1 MPRPCLTPRRRAK
14 IASLARYRSYSSIAW
29 EYNIAKSTVGYCVM
43 LARLQ
48 ALIVTDRT
56 ATETDIPRCPPVT
69 PRREGPDEGVLGR
82 VAPATPTDYPR
93 LGPAVTRDRVSS
105 ALAVLKGGAVPT
117 VDSKNVRRLLSDLR
131 TGEARAGEARGPPET
146 YPPAGAPVGD
156 GDAGLHH
163 VPPGLERAY
172 GDPGDGR
179 PSFQDG

>member
-56 ATETDIPRCPPVT
+56 ATETDIPRCPSVT

-93 LGPAVTRDRVSS
+93 PGPAGRYLGTPP
-105 ALAVLKGGAVPT
+105 VLRRGVPDGAVPS
-117 VDSKNVRRLLSDLR
+117 DSRSCQL
-131 TGEARAGEARGPPET
+131 
-146 YPPAGAPVGD
+146 
-156 GDAGLHH
+156 
-163 VPPGLERAY
+163 
-172 GDPGDGR
+172 R
-179 PSFQDG
+179 PSGT